1 MNQPPS
7 KITRGIFWFWTLIF
21 YVTTIVEIVQ
31 LSAKSLGEQ
40 KIFMVFYTVLM
51 LLIYIAI
58 YLTIMMDNFSTKYLS
73 KFELVF
79 FIIGI
84 LISVIFFF
92 TLRSNANIVTKY

>member
-7 KITRGIFWFWTLIF
+7 NITRGIFWFWTLIF
-21 YVTTIVEIVQ
+21 YVTTIAEIAQ
-31 LSAKSLGEQ
+31 LSVKSFGEQ
-40 KIFMVFYTVLM
+40 KILMAFYTGLM

-58 YLTIMMDNFSTKYLS
+58 YLTIMMDNFSKKYFS
-73 KFELVF
+73 KFELLF

-92 TLRSNANIVTKY
+92 TLRSNANIVVKY